1 MAAKVRLYEPADETV
16 SKAVERVKQFYL
28 VDHPEIKAS
37 HGWDEHVSVV
47 HNHTKKALQ
56 SLDYPLPST
65 SVMEIELAALLHDVD
80 DKKVLP
86 QFTKWDISKR

>member
-1 MAAKVRLYEPADETV
+1 MAAKVRLYEPADEKV

-47 HNHTKKALQ
+47 HNHTKKA
-56 SLDYPLPST
+56 T
-65 SVMEIELAALLHDVD
+65 CTA
-80 DKKVLP
+80 
-86 QFTKWDISKR
+86 